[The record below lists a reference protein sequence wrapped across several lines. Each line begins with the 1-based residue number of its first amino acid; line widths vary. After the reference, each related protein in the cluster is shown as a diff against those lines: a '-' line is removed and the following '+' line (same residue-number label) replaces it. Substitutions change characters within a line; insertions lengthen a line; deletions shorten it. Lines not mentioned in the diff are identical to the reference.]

1 MCTVTWTR
9 TSGGYHLF
17 MNRDELWT
25 RGVAEGPALREGG
38 AVRYLAPIDSDA
50 GGTWIGVNAYG
61 VTLCLLNHYPEAG
74 EPMVRTT
81 GGGSPATVRGAP
93 ADGAAATARAPTTK
107 APTAG
112 EGAAKERAATA
123 GAAGSRSRGH
133 LIPSLAG
140 VRSCGGAT
148 AALGMADLS
157 QYRPFLLL
165 VIAPRC
171 GPTLHRWNE
180 LDLRVI
186 RDVEPPVTTSSF
198 DSEAVLS
205 RRIET
210 YDVLVSPSSRHG
222 ATGQPGGTEAA
233 GISPAAL
240 LRYHGSHRPDRG
252 PYSVCTHRNDGGT
265 RSLSRV
271 TVTDELVHFH
281 YAPGPP
287 CETDPVLAASLSR
300 VS

>member
-9 TSGGYHLF
+9 TPGGYHLF

-25 RGVAEGPALREGG
+25 RGVAEAPAIRKEG
-38 AVRYLAPIDSDA
+38 AVRYLAPIDADA

-61 VTLCLLNHYPEAG
+61 VTLCLLNHYSHAG

-81 GGGSPATVRGAP
+81 DRRV
-93 ADGAAATARAPTTK
+93 DGAASAGADAAR
-107 APTAG
+107 
-112 EGAAKERAATA
+112 
-123 GAAGSRSRGH
+123 AAGSRSRGH

-186 RDVEPPVTTSSF
+186 RDIEPPVTTSSF
-198 DSEAVLS
+198 DTEAVLR

-210 YDVLVSPSSRHG
+210 FDALVPPSSRNG
-222 ATGQPGGTEAA
+222 ATGRPDGNEVEGVN
-233 GISPAAL
+233 PAAL
-240 LRYHGSHRPDRG
+240 LQYHGSHRPKRG
-252 PYSVCTHRNDGGT
+252 PYSVCTHRDDGGT
-265 RSLSRV
+265 RSLSHV
-271 TVTDELVHFH
+271 TVTNELIEFR

-287 CETDPVLAASLSR
+287 CETESTLAASLSR
-300 VS
+300 GSGSRS